1 MIKTPRRASRR
12 KVKRGRPARPKVLA
26 TAYFRLTDEG
36 VWFIRGSGAM
46 YGGPSGIPMHPN
58 LRAVLDALEADNI
71 SVKGM
76 TTGSPV
82 NCDSYTSDA
91 QFDDGGL
98 SVETGN
104 YWWSERGGSISGTD
118 ALSRLIRLLD
128 LRVTPQTARAWGLSS
143 MQAPPVPA
151 PVLRLPPR

>member
-1 MIKTPRRASRR
+1 MPQD
-12 KVKRGRPARPKVLA
+12 ARSSEGVRLDERLA

-91 QFDDGGL
+91 QF
-98 SVETGN
+98 
-104 YWWSERGGSISGTD
+104 
-118 ALSRLIRLLD
+118 
-128 LRVTPQTARAWGLSS
+128 
-143 MQAPPVPA
+143 
-151 PVLRLPPR
+151 